1 MYVFVNELIFLL
13 SCQQY
18 PGKTLLVYAAEKG
31 QTAIVDRLLL
41 AGANIESK
49 DKVKD
54 SLRWVGLWSSVDL
67 FALSIRP
74 YLKQLF
80 SCHFMNTTVHELI

>member
-1 MYVFVNELIFLL
+1 MYLCMNELIFLFT
-13 SCQQY
+13 CQQY

-49 DKVKD
+49 DKVKVCGVQWINMH
-54 SLRWVGLWSSVDL
+54 RVFDL
-67 FALSIRP
+67 TRSFRA
-74 YLKQLF
+74 
-80 SCHFMNTTVHELI
+80 